1 MSIVSVTSAQL
12 SQLADI
18 AKRSL
23 PNESCAFLLG
33 KNSGGE
39 SVVLEVM
46 PMRNAESSP
55 VSFSINPEE
64 LLRAYNVAEEKGHDV
79 IGIFHSHPGRPSP
92 SSTDIRFMELNPVV
106 WVIYSTTENEFEAF
120 INDVDVREVVIKIRD

>member
-1 MSIVSVTSAQL
+1 MSIVSVTSPQL

-55 VSFSINPEE
+55 VLFSINPEE
-64 LLRAYNVAEEKGHDV
+64 LLKAYNLAEERGHDV
-79 IGIFHSHPGRPSP
+79 IGIFHSHPGRPIP
-92 SSTDIRFMELNPVV
+92 SGTDIRFMELNPVV
-106 WVIYSTTENEFEAF
+106 WVIYSTTENEFKAF
-120 INDVDVREVVIKIRD
+120 ISDAEVREVAIKIRD